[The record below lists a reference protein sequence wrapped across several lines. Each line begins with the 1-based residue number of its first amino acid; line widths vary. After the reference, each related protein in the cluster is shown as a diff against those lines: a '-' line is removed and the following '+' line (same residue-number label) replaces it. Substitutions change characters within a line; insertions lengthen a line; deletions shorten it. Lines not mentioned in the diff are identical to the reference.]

1 MSSGEKEEVFAE
13 NVKRLTEILRSR
25 NYWNLKLNTV
35 IFEGEGHITCFPAAI
50 SRGLTEL
57 YALE

>member
-35 IFEGEGHITCFPAAI
+35 ILKTQYSYF
-50 SRGLTEL
+50 
-57 YALE
+57 